1 MVYKAFVYA
10 PNTPMRS
17 IPLYPNSP
25 SPSPAQIRTEIGTS
39 NYPIGVNWFLTLPF
53 LITGLPLAVTLTIAI
68 ASKLHH
74 HIHTNAIARQRA
86 YLERIWQINS
96 HRL

>member
-17 IPLYPNSP
+17 IPQSPN
-25 SPSPAQIRTEIGTS
+25 SPSPAQIRTEIGIS
-39 NYPIGVNWFLTLPF
+39 NYPVDANWFLTLPF
-53 LITGLPLAVTLTIAI
+53 LITGLPLAITLAIAI

-74 HIHTNAIARQRA
+74 HVHTNAIARQRA